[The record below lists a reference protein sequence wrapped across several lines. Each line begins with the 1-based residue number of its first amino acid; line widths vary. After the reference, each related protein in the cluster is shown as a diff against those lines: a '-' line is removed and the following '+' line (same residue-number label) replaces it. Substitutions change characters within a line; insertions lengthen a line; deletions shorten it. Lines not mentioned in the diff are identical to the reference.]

1 VYIKVNGLPYP
12 VLVEL
17 GISDDMLV
25 PGQNQCRC
33 HLILCNQV
41 PEAVTSLALNPRP
54 TPAMREQAR
63 ELARARDAAASS
75 SGNWN

>member
-1 VYIKVNGLPYP
+1 MNGLPYP

-54 TPAMREQAR
+54 TPAMRE
-63 ELARARDAAASS
+63 RARNVLLQLPPAVELGAEEFS
-75 SGNWN
+75 